1 MTHIRSFKIVEKRI
15 KYLNYFERLW
25 TDIQINLCNSNI
37 TLQISMLF
45 MNRCCHTHLR
55 YKSYFYLKDQRH
67 LLYLFQ
73 PKKEHYCIITETL
86 LTAINFAFFEYI
98 KLCINTLIWHKNM
111 HSKTYS
117 HAVTNYKNVHT
128 FKSLW
133 IIGGFCLCM
142 CCIARD
148 AWKKIWITSL
158 HGRGDPAPFRTEISW
173 PEIRWSTKIRR
184 LVESMIYSRL
194 KHRCPYTLLPKKEK
208 KRDEE
213 IMKRINIF
221 TRY

>member
-1 MTHIRSFKIVEKRI
+1 MYYITNFNAFHEQMLS
-15 KYLNYFERLW
+15 Y
-25 TDIQINLCNSNI
+25 TP
-37 TLQISMLF
+37 TLQIIFLSK
-45 MNRCCHTHLR
+45 R
-55 YKSYFYLKDQRH
+55 S
-67 LLYLFQ
+67 
-73 PKKEHYCIITETL
+73 ETL
-86 LTAINFAFFEYI
+86 TIFILAKKGALLHYYRNPVDCNQFWLFCIHKIMYQYIN
-98 KLCINTLIWHKNM
+98 WHKNM

-117 HAVTNYKNVHT
+117 HAVTNYKNIHT

-194 KHRCPYTLLPKKEK
+194 KHRCPYTLHKK
-208 KRDEE
+208 KRERWGNNEKDKHFHKVL
-213 IMKRINIF
+213 IWYASYVQIV
-221 TRY
+221 

>member
-1 MTHIRSFKIVEKRI
+1 MQFKYYITNFNAFHVHILS
-15 KYLNYFERLW
+15 Y
-25 TDIQINLCNSNI
+25 TPM
-37 TLQISMLF
+37 LQIIFLSK
-45 MNRCCHTHLR
+45 R
-55 YKSYFYLKDQRH
+55 S
-67 LLYLFQ
+67 
-73 PKKEHYCIITETL
+73 ETL
-86 LTAINFAFFEYI
+86 IIFISAKKGALLHYYRNPVDCNQFWLFCIHQIIYQYIN
-98 KLCINTLIWHKNM
+98 WHKNM